1 MVVDDSWVVEAPS
14 HLSAVES
21 ASLVTAG
28 TTAWSAIRNGLD
40 LKLDGT
46 LGPWEGT
53 WQDKRLEGKTILTM
67 GTGGVSCFAIQVCHP
82 THSLL
87 QSSILNRIDRFRPR
101 RNCNC
106 NLLIRQQTRLCEITG
121 CHACCQLHRDPR
133 VGETSP
139 RTHKRQRR
147 RSRHRNRRR
156 RNSDEVSRCHP
167 NGRTDHLAGYF
178 DAKRAYPRRIRAEC
192 VIWCKDR

>member
-1 MVVDDSWVVEAPS
+1 MNGDIRNLVFDTIFGGWSQDGTLQQWIVVDDSWVVEAPS

-46 LGPWEGT
+46 LGPWEGAWT
-53 WQDKRLEGKTILTM
+53 DKRLEGKTVLTM

-106 NLLIRQQTRLCEITG
+106 NLLIRQQTRLCKITG
-121 CHACCQLHRDPR
+121 CHTCCQLRRDPR

-139 RTHKRQRR
+139 
-147 RSRHRNRRR
+147 
-156 RNSDEVSRCHP
+156 
-167 NGRTDHLAGYF
+167 
-178 DAKRAYPRRIRAEC
+178 
-192 VIWCKDR
+192 